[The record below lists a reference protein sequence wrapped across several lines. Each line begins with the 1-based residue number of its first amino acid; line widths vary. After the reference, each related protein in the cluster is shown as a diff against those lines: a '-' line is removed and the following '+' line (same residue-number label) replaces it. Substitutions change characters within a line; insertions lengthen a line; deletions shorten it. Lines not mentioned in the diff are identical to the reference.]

1 MILGCLGGLVI
12 GCFIGMLNLW
22 FWHSVGTK
30 RSLNA
35 YINFYW
41 GTPTI
46 VLVSAVLGALLGII
60 ARW

>member
-1 MILGCLGGLVI
+1 MIVGCLGGLVI
-12 GCFIGMLNLW
+12 GCFIGMLNLL

-41 GTPTI
+41 GTPII
-46 VLVSAVLGALLGII
+46 VIGSAVFGALLGMSLG
-60 ARW
+60 W